1 MGVDNRELLIAALL
15 HDVVEDTPTT
25 LDQIKQLF
33 GDKVAFIV
41 ESVTQ
46 LDIKKHKDKRWSN
59 AHESIEVY
67 AKLAESLGLWV
78 VKTEIEDLSFEYL
91 NFETYA
97 KVKNAINEDKRLSEE
112 EIAKNV
118 GVLKKII
125 REKLS
130 TGKKILYFPVL
141 FYLYHSA

>member
-46 LDIKKHKDKRWSN
+46 LDIKKRYKR
-59 AHESIEVY
+59 
-67 AKLAESLGLWV
+67 G
-78 VKTEIEDLSFEYL
+78 
-91 NFETYA
+91 
-97 KVKNAINEDKRLSEE
+97 
-112 EIAKNV
+112 
-118 GVLKKII
+118 
-125 REKLS
+125 
-130 TGKKILYFPVL
+130 
-141 FYLYHSA
+141 